1 MLWADNT
8 NYGKI
13 DLLFLRK
20 SEGQIMQGKLMLID
34 GNSILNRAF
43 YGLQNNLLK
52 TAEGLY
58 TNGVYGFLNI
68 LSKYLEEENPDYLA
82 VAFDLKDPTFRHQA
96 YDKYKGTRKGMPP
109 ELVVQVPL
117 IKEVLDAMN
126 ITRMELKGYEADDII
141 GTYAKKAESLGVSCI
156 IITGD
161 RDSLQ
166 LVSPLITV
174 KLPVTR
180 AGKTTTEFYDT
191 SAILEKY
198 GVEPVKLIDVK
209 ALMGDTSDNI
219 PGVPGI
225 GEKTALDLIKT
236 FDSLDNIYEN
246 IDNVQKESVKS
257 KLKVNKELAYMS
269 KMLAEICKTVPL
281 SKSIEEIKRVDVNN
295 KKLKEIFLRLEFR
308 SMIERYKL
316 NIEPIETK
324 TFDTVNN
331 DLININSAQEL
342 TDMVDKLLKLDKLYI
357 DCLWDKQKL
366 FEIKL
371 YSDSGLA
378 YKIDLLMQLVDEDV
392 VKTLKPLFENESI
405 GKVCFNVKPFVLWL
419 KEFDC
424 KFKGLIFDAA
434 VASYIVDST
443 RQANTIGDVYRF
455 FTGDEITDTGEALKR
470 ILPAALAKLEEN
482 GQMPLFNDIE
492 LPLIEVLADFEYIGF
507 KVDSNILH
515 ELGASLEIKINELMN
530 NIFALSGR
538 SFNINSPKQL
548 GEVLFDEL
556 KLPAKKKTK
565 TGYSTGQEV
574 LESLLDQHPII
585 SLIMEYRQSTKL
597 KSTYID
603 GLLSVVN
610 PKTGRV
616 HSSFNQLITAT
627 GRLSSTEPNLQNIP
641 IRHEL
646 GKQIRKAFIPAD
658 ENHVLVDADYSQIE
672 LRVLAHIAQDSF
684 MQQAFKD
691 NLDIHAIT
699 ASQVNGV
706 DLSEV
711 TSVMRSRAKAVNF
724 GIVYGI
730 SDFGLS
736 RDLGISRKEAKIY
749 IDSYLDR
756 YVGVKNYMH
765 EIVEVGTAQGY
776 VTTLFGRRRYLNEL
790 SSSNHNIR
798 SFAQRMAMNTPIQ
811 GTAADIIKIAMIK
824 VHNALEERGLKSK
837 LILQVHDELLVDT
850 LISELDEVKSIVKY
864 CMEDAVILSVPM
876 KVDVF
881 SGKDWYHAKQ

>member
-1 MLWADNT
+1 ML
-8 NYGKI
+8 
-13 DLLFLRK
+13 
-20 SEGQIMQGKLMLID
+20 GKLMLVD

-68 LSKYLEEENPDYLA
+68 LSKYLDEENPDYLA
-82 VAFDLKDPTFRHQA
+82 VAFDLKDPTFRHEA

-109 ELVVQVPL
+109 ELVVQVPV

-126 ITRMELKGYEADDII
+126 IVRIELKGYEADDII
-141 GTYAKKAESLGVSCI
+141 GTYAKKAESMGVACI

-166 LVSPLITV
+166 LVSSLITV
-174 KLPVTR
+174 KLPVTK

-198 GVEPVKLIDVK
+198 GVEPAKLIDVK

-236 FDSLDNIYEN
+236 FNSLDNIYKN
-246 IDNVQKESVKS
+246 LDNVQKESVKS
-257 KLKVNKELAYMS
+257 KLKENKDLAYMS
-269 KMLAEICKTVPL
+269 KMLAEIFKDVPL
-281 SKSIEEIKRVDVNN
+281 SKSIDEIKRVDVN
-295 KKLKEIFLRLEFR
+295 KIKLKEIFQRLEFR
-308 SMIERYKL
+308 SMIEKYKL
-316 NIEPIETK
+316 NVGLTEITSS
-324 TFDTVNN
+324 DTINN
-331 DLININSAQEL
+331 ELTIINNLQEL
-342 TDMVDKLLKLDKLYI
+342 TDMVNILLSVDKLYI

-371 YSDSGLA
+371 YSDIGLA
-378 YKIDLLMQLVDEDV
+378 YKIDLVMQFVDEEV
-392 VKTLKPLFENESI
+392 VKQLKLLFENESI
-405 GKVCFNVKPFVLWL
+405 GKICFNAKPFVLWL

-443 RQANTIGDVYRF
+443 RQANTLGDVYRF
-455 FTGDEITDTGEALKR
+455 FTGDEITDAGEALKR

-482 GQMPLFNDIE
+482 GQMSLFNDIE

-507 KVDSNILH
+507 KVDPDILQ
-515 ELGASLEIKINELMN
+515 ELGAGLDIKINELMN
-530 NIFALSGR
+530 NIFSLSGR

-548 GEVLFDEL
+548 GEVLFEDL

-565 TGYSTGQEV
+565 SGYSTGQEV
-574 LESLLDQHPII
+574 LEELLDQHPII

-603 GLLSVVN
+603 GLLSVIN

-616 HSSFNQLITAT
+616 HSSFNQLVTAT

-641 IRHEL
+641 VRHEL

-658 ENHVLVDADYSQIE
+658 GNHVLVDADYSQIE

-691 NLDIHAIT
+691 DLDIHTIT
-699 ASQVNGV
+699 AAQVNGV
-706 DLSEV
+706 DISDV
-711 TSVMRSRAKAVNF
+711 TSIMRSRAKAVNF

-756 YVGVKNYMH
+756 YAGVKNYMH
-765 EIVEVGTAQGY
+765 EIVQVGTAQGY

-790 SSSNHNIR
+790 ASSNYNIR

-824 VHNALEERGLKSK
+824 VHNTLEERDLKSK

-850 LISELDEVKSIVKY
+850 LISELDEVKSIVKN
-864 CMEDAVILSVPM
+864 CMEDAVTLSVPM

-881 SGKDWYHAKQ
+881 SGEDWYHAKQ